1 MPETSGDRNAP
12 YQQSSLSFL
21 YQRHR
26 SRLQAFH
33 HLDLR
38 PVPANNDS
46 LSPDAYRGGDK
57 LHRLHPK
64 EL

>member
-1 MPETSGDRNAP
+1 MPESSGDRNAP
-12 YQQSSLSFL
+12 YQPSNLSFL

-38 PVPANNDS
+38 PVPPPNNDS
-46 LSPDAYRGGDK
+46 LSPDAYGGDK
-57 LHRLHPK
+57 IHRLYPK